1 LGLTAYYWRSPLS
14 FAAILL
20 FVLISTHYYFEEPGR
35 SYVVRNFFG
44 VLNAQETA
52 NGKFRVLWH
61 GGTAQGAQRIRDDA
75 GNPIVGRP
83 QLISEF
89 FEGAGI
95 AQIFAA
101 VRARVDGPIDYAVIG
116 LGTGA
121 MACFARPNDKA
132 TYYELDPNIIDI
144 AQNSDLF
151 SFLTEC
157 GANTG
162 IAQGDARITL
172 EGTPPNSYDLI
183 FVDAFIGAAIPVHL
197 LTREAMALYLSRLK
211 PHGIVAMHV
220 SNYSLELGSVVAGIA
235 YANNAITRY
244 YQGGDVKSDA
254 REMTSVPSVA
264 VVARDEEDFGVLAK
278 SKFWPILNRD
288 PNQRAWTDDYSNV
301 AGALFRKLQ
310 KQRATDAK

>member
-1 LGLTAYYWRSPLS
+1 
-14 FAAILL
+14 
-20 FVLISTHYYFEEPGR
+20 
-35 SYVVRNFFG
+35 

-75 GNPIVGRP
+75 GTPLVGRP

-288 PNQRAWTDDYSNV
+288 PNQRVWTDDYSNV
-301 AGALFRKLQ
+301 AGALLRRLQ
-310 KQRATDAK
+310 QQRATDAK